1 MTNNNIVDEKL
12 MAIKSPQSDL
22 FIADI
27 FEVVSLQLD
36 QKSLEFPLFALRS
49 GDKRTRKYN
58 SENISV
64 VVAPSSEYGMATMH
78 DKDVWIYC
86 ISKLMQGLREGK
98 EICRT
103 VNFTIYDYLK
113 TTNKNVGGKDYERAK
128 ASLDRLRSTTI
139 TTNIETGGKRES
151 RGFGLVDSWRIVEE
165 KDGRMVRVSVT
176 LPDWLYRSIE
186 KNSVLTIS
194 PDYFRIRS
202 GFDRRIYELARKHCG
217 NQKSFVIGL
226 DLIHEKVGTT
236 SVLREFRRTI
246 KALAESN
253 HLPDYSVK
261 YLADTD
267 QLLFKNRKPEKIKDQ
282 RIPISYT
289 EAVKIGLETLPQ
301 KLGEDDFQLVGRVI
315 ATQKYKVDTSDES
328 RNEHKAIKAQKA
340 QERERKAQ
348 ENKWITIGNTVI
360 DDDYIDHNIEK
371 GETRLQARERLIVQL
386 QQQLALDL
394 ENDDVPDHVRVMNER
409 MKKEKK
415 KNER

>member
-1 MTNNNIVDEKL
+1 MTNNNIVNEKL
-12 MAIKSPQSDL
+12 MSIKSPQTDL

-49 GDKRTRKYN
+49 GDKKTRRYE

-86 ISKLMQGLREGK
+86 ISKLMQGLRDGK
-98 EICRT
+98 EISRT

-113 TTNKNVGGKDYERAK
+113 TTNRDVGGKDYERAK

-151 RGFGLVDSWRIVEE
+151 RGFGLVDSWKIVEE

-176 LPDWLYRSIE
+176 LPEWLYRSIE

-194 PDYFRIRS
+194 SDYFRIRS

-217 NQKSFVIGL
+217 NQKSFVISL
-226 DLIHEKVGTT
+226 DLIREKVGTT
-236 SVLREFRRTI
+236 AVLREFRRTI

-253 HLPDYSVK
+253 HLPDYSVQ
-261 YLADTD
+261 YLAETD
-267 QLLFKNRKPEKIKDQ
+267 QLLFKNRKSKKIKDQ
-282 RIPISYT
+282 RIPISYAQ
-289 EAVKIGLETLPQ
+289 AVKIGLETLPQ
-301 KLGEDDFQLVGRVI
+301 KLGEDDFELVGRVI
-315 ATQKYKVDTSDES
+315 ATQKYKVDTSEAS
-328 RNEHKAIKAQKA
+328 RNEHKAIKEKEL
-340 QERERKAQ
+340 QERERKAR
-348 ENKWITIGNTVI
+348 ENKWVTIGNTVI
-360 DDDYIDHNIEK
+360 DDNYIDKHIQK
-371 GETRLQARERLIVQL
+371 SETRVQARERLISQL
-386 QQQLALDL
+386 QQQIALDL
-394 ENDDVPDHVRVMNER
+394 ENDDIPEHVRVMQER
-409 MKKEKK
+409 MKKE
-415 KNER
+415 ER

>member
-1 MTNNNIVDEKL
+1 MS
-12 MAIKSPQSDL
+12 IKSPQTDL

-49 GDKRTRKYN
+49 GDKKTRRYE

-86 ISKLMQGLREGK
+86 ISKLMQGLRDGK
-98 EICRT
+98 EISRT

-113 TTNKNVGGKDYERAK
+113 TTNRDVGGKDYERAK

-151 RGFGLVDSWRIVEE
+151 RGFGLVDSWKIVEE

-176 LPDWLYRSIE
+176 LPEWLYRSIE

-194 PDYFRIRS
+194 SDYFRIRS

-217 NQKSFVIGL
+217 NQKSFVISL
-226 DLIHEKVGTT
+226 DLIREKVGTT
-236 SVLREFRRTI
+236 AVLREFRRTI

-253 HLPDYSVK
+253 HLPDYSVQ
-261 YLADTD
+261 YLAETD
-267 QLLFKNRKPEKIKDQ
+267 QLLFKNRKSKKIKDQ
-282 RIPISYT
+282 RIPISYAQ
-289 EAVKIGLETLPQ
+289 AVKIGLETLPQ
-301 KLGEDDFQLVGRVI
+301 KLGEDDFELVGRVI
-315 ATQKYKVDTSDES
+315 ATQKYKVDTSEAS
-328 RNEHKAIKAQKA
+328 RNEHKAIKEKEL
-340 QERERKAQ
+340 QERERKAR
-348 ENKWITIGNTVI
+348 ENKWVTIGNTVI
-360 DDDYIDHNIEK
+360 DDNYIDKHIQK
-371 GETRLQARERLIVQL
+371 SETRVQARERLISQL
-386 QQQLALDL
+386 QQQIALDL
-394 ENDDVPDHVRVMNER
+394 ENDDIPEHVRVMQER
-409 MKKEKK
+409 MKKE
-415 KNER
+415 ER